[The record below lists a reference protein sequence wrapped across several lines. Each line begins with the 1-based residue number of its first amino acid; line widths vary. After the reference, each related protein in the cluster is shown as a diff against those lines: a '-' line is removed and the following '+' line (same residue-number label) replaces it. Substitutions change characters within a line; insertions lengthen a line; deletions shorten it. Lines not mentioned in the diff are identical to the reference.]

1 MRLPDNLNAKI
12 SVIVNTRMYSVCP
25 AAKEAW
31 RTLIGWV
38 MQRAGVNW
46 TFFDWDAPK
55 LLADLWARD
64 DLGCAMMCGLPYA
77 LREPQAQILAA
88 PVPSLL
94 HYQNQSIYF
103 SYLAVR
109 ADSKFQTLEDTFGGV
124 LGYTLQDSQ
133 SGYFALR
140 HHLLPLERK
149 GPLPY
154 RAIVGNLMNPKGVI
168 AALAEGRVDVGPL
181 DSYCYDIFRKLEPAF
196 AAQVRVIATTDP
208 TPMPPLVSTA
218 TLDAPTLAR
227 VREAFLA
234 AEHARELDPVRAALV
249 LARFVV
255 PDAAD
260 FNVQKERAAVVE
272 QQGAEWP

>member
-1 MRLPDNLNAKI
+1 M
-12 SVIVNTRMYSVCP
+12 IVNTRMYSVCP

-31 RTLIGWV
+31 HILITWV
-38 MQRAGVNW
+38 MRRADVDWG
-46 TFFDWDAPK
+46 FFDWDAPK

-64 DLGCAMMCGLPYA
+64 DLGCAMMCGLPYS
-77 LREPQAQILAA
+77 LREPQALILAA
-88 PVPSLL
+88 PVPSVPR
-94 HYQNQSIYF
+94 YRDQSIYF
-103 SYLAVR
+103 SDLAVR
-109 ADSKFQTLEDTFGGV
+109 ADAKFQTLEDTFGGV
-124 LGYTLQDSQ
+124 LGYTLNDSQ

-168 AALAEGRVDVGPL
+168 TALAEGRIDIGPL
-181 DSYCYDIFRKLEPAF
+181 DSYCHDLFRKLQPEF

-218 TLDAPTLAR
+218 ALDAATLAR

-234 AEHARELDPVRAALV
+234 VEHAAELDAVRETQV
-249 LARFVV
+249 LSRFVV
-255 PDAAD
+255 PGAAD
-260 FNVQKERAAVVE
+260 FNVQKERAALVE
-272 QQGAEWP
+272 HSGVEWP

>member
-1 MRLPDNLNAKI
+1 M
-12 SVIVNTRMYSVCP
+12 IVNTRMYSVCP

-31 RTLIGWV
+31 RTLICWV
-38 MQRAGVNW
+38 MRHADVDW
-46 TFFDWDAPK
+46 EFFDWDAPK

-64 DLGCAMMCGLPYA
+64 DLGCAMMCGLPYS
-77 LREPQAQILAA
+77 LREPRAQILAA
-88 PVPSLL
+88 PVLSLPR
-94 HYQNQSIYF
+94 YRNKSVYF
-103 SYLAVR
+103 SDLAVR
-109 ADSKFQTLEDTFGGV
+109 ADSTFETLEDTFGGV
-124 LGYTLQDSQ
+124 LGYTLKDSQ

-168 AALAEGRVDVGPL
+168 TALAEGRISIGPL
-181 DSYCYDIFRKLEPAF
+181 DSYCHDLFRKLEPDF
-196 AAQVRVIATTDP
+196 AAQVRVVAVTDP

-218 TLDAPTLAR
+218 LLDDLTLAR

-234 AEHARELDPVRAALV
+234 VERAPELKPAREALV

-255 PDAAD
+255 PDPAD
-260 FNVQKERAAVVE
+260 FNVQKERAALVE
-272 QQGAEWP
+272 QTGKEWP

>member
-1 MRLPDNLNAKI
+1 M
-12 SVIVNTRMYSVCP
+12 IVNTRMYSVCP

-31 RTLIGWV
+31 RTLISWV
-38 MQRAGVNW
+38 MRRADVNW
-46 TFFDWDAPK
+46 AFFDWDAPK

-64 DLGCAMMCGLPYA
+64 DLGCAMMCGLPYS
-77 LREPQAQILAA
+77 LREPKAQILAA

-103 SYLAVR
+103 SYLAVH
-109 ADSKFQTLEDTFGGV
+109 ADSKYQTLEDTFGGV
-124 LGYTLQDSQ
+124 LGYTLKDSQ

-168 AALAEGRVDVGPL
+168 TALAEGRVDVGPL
-181 DSYCYDIFRKLEPAF
+181 DSYCHDLFRKLQPEF

-218 TLDAPTLAR
+218 TLDAATLAR

-234 AEHARELDPVRAALV
+234 VEHAPELDQVREALV
-249 LARFVV
+249 LARFVT
-255 PDAAD
+255 PDPAD
-260 FNVQKERAAVVE
+260 FNVQKERATLVQHSGV
-272 QQGAEWP
+272 EWP